1 MDIEKIKVAILNAV
15 DSIAKILGVEL
26 RVLVLLAFI
35 LGYLIGS
42 WL

>member
-1 MDIEKIKVAILNAV
+1 MDIEKIKVAILNPV